1 MKSSSKNP
9 LKVKEN
15 KYLVTLLSQSWEI
28 QKIIILLHLMP
39 DNFILQMEFV
49 KSHNFIQILNF
60 DKVFQVCF
68 I

>member
-1 MKSSSKNP
+1 M
-9 LKVKEN
+9 
-15 KYLVTLLSQSWEI
+15 LLSQSWEI
-28 QKIIILLHLMP
+28 LEIIILLHLMP

-60 DKVFQVCF
+60 DKVFQVYF